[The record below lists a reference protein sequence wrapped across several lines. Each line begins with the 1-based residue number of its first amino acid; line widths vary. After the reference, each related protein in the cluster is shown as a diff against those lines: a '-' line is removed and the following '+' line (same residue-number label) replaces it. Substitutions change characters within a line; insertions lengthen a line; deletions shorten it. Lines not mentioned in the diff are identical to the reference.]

1 MSISFH
7 CEGYMKKR
15 ITLRFQRSS
24 IDKPIVYRLA
34 KDFDLVYNIL
44 RANVSPRAES
54 MMVLEVEG
62 SEGEFEKGIAYLQGI
77 GVGIEPIDQDISKDE
92 ERCVHCGL
100 CTSVCASQALDIER
114 ETMRVRFDYEKCVAC
129 ELCVKVCPVRAMQ
142 VCFT

>member
-1 MSISFH
+1 
-7 CEGYMKKR
+7 MKKR
-15 ITLRFQRSS
+15 ITLRFQRNA

-34 KDFDLVYNIL
+34 KDFDLVYTIL

-62 SEGEFEKGIAYLQGI
+62 PEGEFEKGIAYLKDL
-77 GVGIEPIDQDISKDE
+77 GVAIEPIDQDISKDE

-100 CTSVCASQALDIER
+100 CTSVCAPQALDIDR